1 MDKKRRLSDVDG
13 DGDRDTVTPARRAV
27 NSVNSSS
34 AVRVVL
40 VEPFYG
46 GSHKQL
52 IDLLVKELL
61 ADVPHAV
68 CSLAPRKWHW
78 RLMAAS
84 LSLSS
89 TIPCSDALR
98 VLFVT
103 SMVNLAE
110 LLGLRPDLNVPSIR
124 KIYYFHE
131 NQLTYP
137 YQTPATAADGSDAV
151 APRKVAAEDFH
162 IGWSQVLSCLAA
174 DELVFNSDFNRQSFL
189 SRVEAF
195 INKIPEQELR
205 LHGLRARLERK
216 SKVLYFPLVVP
227 PPVSEPASDSPAADR
242 LTIVWNH
249 RWEYDKNPD
258 EFFQTLFELDDAG
271 CKFNVVVLGESFGE
285 SPHVFQQ
292 AKERLEASANAF
304 LTHWG
309 FAPTR
314 ERYFALLRAADV
326 VISTSHHEF
335 YGVAVLEAV
344 LCGCYP
350 LVPNRLVY
358 PEFFGKDHLFNTQRQ
373 LFKKL
378 KYFCGNPRAARA
390 FRDGKSEAYLRHTW
404 LHLRSDYDKLLLE
417 Q

>member
-1 MDKKRRLSDVDG
+1 
-13 DGDRDTVTPARRAV
+13 
-27 NSVNSSS
+27 
-34 AVRVVL
+34 
-40 VEPFYG
+40 
-46 GSHKQL
+46 
-52 IDLLVKELL
+52 
-61 ADVPHAV
+61 
-68 CSLAPRKWHW
+68 
-78 RLMAAS
+78 
-84 LSLSS
+84 
-89 TIPCSDALR
+89 
-98 VLFVT
+98 
-103 SMVNLAE
+103 MVNLAE
-110 LLGLRPDLNVPSIR
+110 LLGLRPDLNVPTVR

-137 YQTPATAADGSDAV
+137 YQTPATTAAGTSGDMV

-205 LHGLRARLERK
+205 LQGLRARFESK

-227 PPVSEPASDSPAADR
+227 PPSIEDATSAAPDER
-242 LTIVWNH
+242 LTILWNH

-258 EFFQTLFELDDAG
+258 EFFQTLLELDDAG
-271 CKFNVVVLGESFGE
+271 CRFNVVVLGEAFGE
-285 SPHVFQQ
+285 SPRVFQQ
-292 AKERLEASANAF
+292 AKERLEASTNVCIA
-304 LTHWG
+304 HWG

-314 ERYFALLRAADV
+314 DRYFALLRAADV

-358 PEFFGKDHLFNTQRQ
+358 PEFFSKEYMFNTQRQ

-378 KYFCGNPRAARA
+378 KYFCGNPRAARE
-390 FRDGKSEAYLRHTW
+390 FRESKLNTFDGHTW
-404 LHLRSDYDKLLLE
+404 VHLSEKYENLLLL